1 MPAIQDEIHEAEQ
14 EGVRFEFLLQPVKIT
29 LLKNKKIRVKFQR
42 MRIRGRDQSH
52 RPEAIPIQGAY
63 VTREADGL
71 IKAVG
76 EGVDLSWIPEAL
88 RKKSLID
95 VNPSLATPRPKFFA
109 GGDAVDQPR
118 TIVTAIGAGK
128 RAAIAID
135 LYLRGHNHDDVFSKI
150 RVGNKG
156 ALSMEAYLSGRN
168 GGGWSEPKEVISYP
182 QLNTL
187 YFEHSQRVE
196 MNKLGKEKAL
206 KDFSE
211 VNLGFTSDEARI
223 SALRCFSCGTCNY
236 CYNCYFFCPEG
247 VVSLDPEHRIRT
259 VDLEHCK
266 GCGTCAKVCP
276 RSGLLM
282 KEAG

>member
-1 MPAIQDEIHEAEQ
+1 
-14 EGVRFEFLLQPVKIT
+14 
-29 LLKNKKIRVKFQR
+29 
-42 MRIRGRDQSH
+42 
-52 RPEAIPIQGAY
+52 

-76 EGVDLSWIPEAL
+76 EGVDLSWIPETL
-88 RKKSLID
+88 CGNGLIH
-95 VNPSLATPRPKFFA
+95 VNSSHGTPQAKFFA

-128 RAAIAID
+128 KAALSID
-135 LYLRGHNHDDVFSKI
+135 LYLRGSTDDDVFSKI

-168 GGGWSEPKEVISYP
+168 ERNWSDPPQVISYA

-187 YFEHSQRVE
+187 YFEHSPRVE
-196 MNKLGKEKAL
+196 MRKLDKKRAL

-211 VNLGFTSDEARI
+211 VNLGFTSDEARV
-223 SALRCFSCGTCNY
+223 SAKRCFSCGTCNY

-247 VVSLDPEHRIRT
+247 IVTLDPQHRVRR

-266 GCGTCAKVCP
+266 GCGTCEKVCP
-276 RSGLLM
+276 RNIVLM
-282 KEAG
+282 KEAI